1 MSKVREF
8 WLAQR
13 YDDRYEGFELPCGDY
28 SNWKGAVKVIEK
40 SAYDALKKENEELIF
55 QLANRTEK
63 YKIAMDKGV
72 DVLSWKLEKAVE
84 ALRFYAD
91 GDSWGHESPSS
102 TSYSVIDKEDMGIGE
117 FNLNELTDDDRVG
130 GLRARKFLEE
140 NK

>member
-1 MSKVREF
+1 MNKCFNGKDHDFESNENSEYCSNGCGEKESEYLIKRLSNRVKE
-8 WLAQR
+8 L
-13 YDDRYEGFELPCGDY
+13 EGKLE
-28 SNWKGAVKVIEK
+28 KAVKVIE
-40 SAYDALKKENEELIF
+40 
-55 QLANRTEK
+55 
-63 YKIAMDKGV
+63 
-72 DVLSWKLEKAVE
+72 
-84 ALRFYAD
+84 FYAD